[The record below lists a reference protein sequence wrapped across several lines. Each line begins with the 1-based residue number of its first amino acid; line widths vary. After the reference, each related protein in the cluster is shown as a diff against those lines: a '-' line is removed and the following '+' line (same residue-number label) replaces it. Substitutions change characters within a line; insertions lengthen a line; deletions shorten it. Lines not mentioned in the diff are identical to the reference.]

1 MFFCAEHARPTS
13 NFLIGDILSL
23 YLPSLSA
30 FYVASG
36 LFRAVLL
43 HSDVKFT
50 NTYHCMLHLA
60 FSISFASLEAI
71 RSTLEVFSCVPAQK
85 LVPSLCASPHLK
97 SFAFLFGMGDAPMLS
112 GFWTF
117 AMSSTLP
124 IWVCDRPLARDP
136 CLASPRD

>member
-1 MFFCAEHARPTS
+1 MFFCAEHARPIS

-43 HSDVKFT
+43 HSDVKFDS
-50 NTYHCMLHLA
+50 TYHYMLHLA

-71 RSTLEVFSCVPAQK
+71 RSNLDVFSCVPAQK
-85 LVPSLCASPHLK
+85 LVP
-97 SFAFLFGMGDAPMLS
+97 
-112 GFWTF
+112 
-117 AMSSTLP
+117 
-124 IWVCDRPLARDP
+124 
-136 CLASPRD
+136 